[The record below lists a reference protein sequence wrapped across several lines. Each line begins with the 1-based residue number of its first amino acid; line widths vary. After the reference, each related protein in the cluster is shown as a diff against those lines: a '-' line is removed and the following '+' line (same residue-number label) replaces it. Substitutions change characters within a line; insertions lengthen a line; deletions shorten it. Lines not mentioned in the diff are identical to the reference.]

1 MKSHRA
7 SNPRGAGDNT
17 SIAKILA
24 QPAYHADEDPLSAVH
39 AEGPSND
46 EVTLQTEGALKRAG
60 TLLRRFLFEKR
71 ASQYSSIS
79 PRTLNGRRTKIF
91 PFNGSGKGR

>member
-1 MKSHRA
+1 V
-7 SNPRGAGDNT
+7 
-17 SIAKILA
+17 
-24 QPAYHADEDPLSAVH
+24 SAVL

-46 EVTLQTEGALKRAG
+46 EITLQTDGALKRAG
-60 TLLRRFLFEKR
+60 TSLRRFLFEKP

-79 PRTLNGRRTKIF
+79 PRTPNGGRTKIF